1 MGDSD
6 LQVQAAHWP
15 RKIGLSFCCK
25 ACSGV
30 KAIPF
35 PIPISELSEA
45 ADEFVEK
52 HAMCK
57 IAREDVVVMYDES
70 KPVPPEAG
78 PGGEEDQQ
86 GDQPVHE
93 GAPAG
98 DADDVGEDT
107 VQPPTAEGE
116 GIQP

>member
-57 IAREDVVVMYDES
+57 IAREDVVVMYDEFLQATS
-70 KPVPPEAG
+70 GMSALRVAWRNSSQSRSRPYRGSRTP
-78 PGGEEDQQ
+78 
-86 GDQPVHE
+86 HR
-93 GAPAG
+93 
-98 DADDVGEDT
+98 T
-107 VQPPTAEGE
+107 RCL
-116 GIQP
+116 